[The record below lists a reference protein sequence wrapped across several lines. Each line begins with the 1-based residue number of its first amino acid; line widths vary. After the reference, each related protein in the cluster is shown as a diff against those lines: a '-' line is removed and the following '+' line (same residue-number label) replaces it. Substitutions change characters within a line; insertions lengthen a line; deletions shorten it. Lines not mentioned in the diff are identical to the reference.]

1 MGGYTPLG
9 NLVRPSARSP
19 TPSLS
24 HTHTHKH
31 GLDSASR
38 WHASGAEVVA
48 QEQATSRAATTLP
61 AADHLPVTA
70 PSTFLDVAAGVTT
83 SYGWTI
89 VHLAALTW

>member
-1 MGGYTPLG
+1 MHGGLHPFGQSCEAFSPLL
-9 NLVRPSARSP
+9 N
-19 TPSLS
+19 TFSL
-24 HTHTHKH
+24 THTHKH